1 MNKVDQ
7 RDLVAGIILAA
18 FGLFVALYSAS
29 HYEVGEASRMGPGFF
44 PVSLGWLLV
53 ALGLIVL
60 LLAFRNTV
68 QVLTPPPFA
77 LRAIVAVPCAI
88 LVFSLVVDR
97 FGLVPATFALTLVA
111 VLAEKPFK
119 LRRTLMLAAGL
130 SLISWL
136 IFIVGLNMTLAAFIF

>member
-1 MNKVDQ
+1 
-7 RDLVAGIILAA
+7 
-18 FGLFVALYSAS
+18 
-29 HYEVGEASRMGPGFF
+29 MGAGFF
-44 PVSLGWLLV
+44 PVTLGWLLV

-119 LRRTLMLAAGL
+119 LRRTLMLAASL